1 MTKLTGTEKQV
12 AWAEDIRKRYIKTA
26 ETLKEIIA
34 IYSDNTQKEIVDH
47 DPLFGDE
54 VSTVYVSQTNG
65 TTHMAA
71 IVSARHWGPADSKKA
86 KDLSWKMD
94 RAAELKAAGE
104 KHSERK
110 AQVEYISATLVSLEK
125 AIAEETSA
133 SYWIDRR

>member
-54 VSTVYVSQTNG
+54 VRTVYVSQTNS
-65 TTHMAA
+65 TTMAA
-71 IVSARHWGPADSKKA
+71 AIISARHWEPADSKKA

-94 RAAELKAAGE
+94 RSAELKAAGE
-104 KHSERK
+104 KHSESFLPRK
-110 AQVEYISATLVSLEK
+110 QKK
-125 AIAEETSA
+125 AGA
-133 SYWIDRR
+133 